1 MEKRPS
7 QLRWMRL
14 DNAAKIYP
22 AARRQSWSNVF
33 RLSVTLKEPVDRAV
47 LQNALDMTVP
57 RFPSMAARLRRGLFW
72 YYLQELSEPPEI
84 CREYSYPLSLM
95 GREETRQCAL
105 RVIVYENRIAVE
117 FFHALTDGNGGLIFL
132 KTLTAQYL
140 RLKYGA
146 QIPCGDGIVDIAQAP
161 AEEELEDSFLR
172 CAGPV
177 PAGRRESDAWRLSGT
192 LTEELHLTCL
202 SVSVAAL
209 LEKAHEYDVSL
220 TQFLTACM
228 MEALLELQAQT
239 VPLRRRKP
247 VKVLIPV
254 NLRKLFPS
262 KTLRNFALYVTP
274 EVDPRLGDYTFPE
287 LCRIVRHFMGAEVT
301 AKRMSR
307 VIATNV
313 GDEKSLAVKLLPLF
327 LKNFVMKAV
336 FDAVGERKSCL
347 TLSNLGAV
355 RLPEEMAA
363 YVQRLDFI
371 LSPQAM
377 APHNCGVISYGDT
390 VQINMIRN
398 IEESH
403 LELAFFRALQRHGL
417 EVTAQSNESHPCTR
431 EPV

>member
-1 MEKRPS
+1 MKKRPS

-33 RLSVTLKEPVDRAV
+33 RLSATLSEPVDKAV
-47 LQNALDMTVP
+47 LQQALDMTVP
-57 RFPSMAARLRRGLFW
+57 RFPSLAARLRRGLFW
-72 YYLQELSEPPEI
+72 YYLQELSKPPEI

-117 FFHALTDGNGGLIFL
+117 FFHALTDGTGGLIFL

-140 RLKYGA
+140 RMKYGA
-146 QIPCGDGIVDIAQAP
+146 AIPCSDGIVDVAEAP
-161 AEEELEDSFLR
+161 TEEELEDSFLKY
-172 CAGPV
+172 AGPV
-177 PAGRRESDAWRLSGT
+177 CAGRREHDAWRLSGT
-192 LTEELHLTCL
+192 RSEELHLTCL
-202 SVSVAAL
+202 QVSAAAV
-209 LEKAHEYDVSL
+209 LEKAHEYGVSL

-228 MEALLELQAQT
+228 MQALLELQTQS
-239 VPLRRRKP
+239 VPKRRQKP

-262 KTLRNFALYVTP
+262 QTLRNFALYVTP
-274 EVDPRLGDYTFPE
+274 EVDPKLGDYTFRE
-287 LCRIVRHFMGAEVT
+287 LCQVVHHFMGTEVT

-327 LKNFVMKAV
+327 LKNVVMKAV

-355 RLPEEMAA
+355 QLPEEMAK

-377 APHNCGVISYGDT
+377 APHNCGVISYKDT
-390 VQINMIRN
+390 VQINLIRN

-403 LELAFFRALQRHGL
+403 LELAFFQALQRHGL
-417 EVTAQSNESHPCTR
+417 EVTAQSNQ
-431 EPV
+431 